1 MTAQADWAEQI
12 LSCKDD
18 ENLTQILS
26 DQEERYDNQGDPRRS
41 FGAISMPRLTDCLYQ
56 YKNYKKATNQL
67 TAFNNFSTAR
77 FTQIQKHLET
87 HTKLIKEIKNDLDA
101 AFLKIRALKQHC
113 QEHHPLEHEKALER
127 YPPRVVEDD

>member
-26 DQEERYDNQGDPRRS
+26 DQEES
-41 FGAISMPRLTDCLYQ
+41 I
-56 YKNYKKATNQL
+56 KIYKKATDQL
-67 TAFNNFSTAR
+67 TAFNDFSTAR
-77 FTQIQKHLET
+77 FTQIQRHLET

-101 AFLKIRALKQHC
+101 AFLKIRVLKQHC
-113 QEHHPLEHEKALER
+113 QERHPAEHEKALER

>member
-1 MTAQADWAEQI
+1 MTAHTEWAERI

-18 ENLTQILS
+18 EHLEQILN
-26 DQEERYDNQGDPRRS
+26 DQEES
-41 FGAISMPRLTDCLYQ
+41 LKI
-56 YKNYKKATNQL
+56 YKKATDQL
-67 TAFNNFSTAR
+67 IAFNDFSTAR

-87 HTKLIKEIKNDLDA
+87 HTKLIKEIKTDLDA

-113 QEHHPLEHEKALER
+113 QEHHPSEHEKALQR